1 MRIEYLVDYPQYLR
15 QLAEWHHAEWSKYNP
30 GDTVEKRME
39 RMQAHLVKR
48 QIPTT
53 FIALDGDTLTG
64 SACILEQDMPR
75 EGGRHDLTPWLASVY
90 VSPEFRNRGVGSALV
105 TRVEQ
110 EARDLGVVTLYL
122 YTPDRESLYARLGW
136 VTIDRPEYMGE
147 PVVVM
152 EKNVTNG

>member
-1 MRIEYLVDYPQYLR
+1 MRIEYLADYPQYLR
-15 QLAEWHHAEWSKYNP
+15 QLAEWHHAQWSKYNP

-39 RMQAHLVKR
+39 RMQLHMGKR

-53 FIALDGDTLTG
+53 FVALDGDSPMG
-64 SACILEQDMPR
+64 SACIREQDMPN

-90 VSPEFRNRGVGSALV
+90 VSPEFRDRGVGSALV

-110 EARDLGVVTLYL
+110 EARDIGVTTLYL

-136 VTIDRPEYMGE
+136 VAIDRPVYMGE
-147 PVVVM
+147 TVVVM
-152 EKNVTNG
+152 EKDVSG